1 MEENPQKISAQTEL
15 GCGLQK
21 FLKFQKTSGFNL
33 NEFFFIFP
41 IFFGIFDEGKVWV
54 TSTFRQESTVKISA
68 KTDNRA
74 KSYAR
79 FTEGGSES
87 VFQKPESVRGRVWNR
102 VRFFF

>member
-1 MEENPQKISAQTEL
+1 M
-15 GCGLQK
+15 
-21 FLKFQKTSGFNL
+21 
-33 NEFFFIFP
+33 
-41 IFFGIFDEGKVWV
+41 WV
-54 TSTFRQESTVKISA
+54 CSTLSQESPAKISA

-102 VRFFF
+102 VRFFLAAWMQQKVEIVGIGPGC